1 MHWRDVDE
9 IAISLEENYPDEDI
23 DDLKFKD
30 IKELIKSL
38 SDFDDHEIETSNE
51 VLQEILEAWKEIR
64 ESGGLVEN

>member
-23 DDLKFKD
+23 NDLKFKD
-30 IKELIKSL
+30 IKELVKSL
-38 SDFDDHEIETSNE
+38 SDFDDHEIETSND

-64 ESGGLVEN
+64 EGGIAYN